1 MRRPIRRI
9 VHPDAG
15 WHFSYMGGV
24 ERVAERMRSGSH
36 VIGERAADPEATMM
50 DAAERRIEAARS
62 DKSLRKTPIDDSFPG
77 YLVGNQ
83 DRFRHLLDA

>member
-1 MRRPIRRI
+1 MWLRC
-9 VHPDAG
+9 VFVQCAL
-15 WHFSYMGGV
+15 F
-24 ERVAERMRSGSH
+24 
-36 VIGERAADPEATMM
+36 IGPRAADPEATMM